1 MTLIQ
6 SKKSFAISA
15 TASLVGSCATSNDPR
30 RLLEVGFDNLDIVR
44 DPGRRTLWNYMR
56 PANGLG
62 CFTMELL
69 HDMKAMHRAIA
80 DLDKV
85 TRQTGG
91 DPLLYAVSA
100 SRIPGIYNL
109 GGDLALFAQK
119 IRQGERSIMQAYAH
133 ACIDVVYANST
144 AFNLPLV
151 TIGLIQGDAL
161 GGGFECALSYDVIVA
176 ERSVKIGLPEI
187 LFNLFPGMGAYSFLS
202 RRLDPMRAEKMILSG
217 RIYTGEELHEMG
229 VVDVLAEDG
238 EGEYAVQAYI
248 DRNTRKHNAYSAV
261 YAARRRVRP
270 VSEQELRDVVD
281 IWVEAALNLTGLDL
295 RKMERL
301 AAAQTKRLEG
311 MSQTARQV
319 AAE

>member
-15 TASLVGSCATSNDPR
+15 TTSLVGSRAASTDPR
-30 RLLEVGFDNLDIVR
+30 RVLEAGFENLDIVL
-44 DPGRRTLWNYMR
+44 DVDRRTLWNYMR

-62 CFTMELL
+62 CFTMDLL
-69 HDMKAMHRAIA
+69 HDMKAMHQAVK
-80 DLDKV
+80 DLDRA
-85 TRQTGG
+85 TREVGG
-91 DPLLYAVSA
+91 NPLLYVVSA

-119 IRQGERSIMQAYAH
+119 IRQGARCVMRAYAH

-144 AFNLPLV
+144 AYDLPLV

-176 ERSVKIGLPEI
+176 ERSAKIGLPEI

-202 RRLDPMRAEKMILSG
+202 RRLDPARAEKMILSG
-217 RIYTGEELHEMG
+217 RIYTAAELYEMG

-238 EGEYAVQAYI
+238 EGEYAVRAYI

-301 AAAQTKRLEG
+301 ALAQTKRLEAV
-311 MSQTARQV
+311 SQAARQV

>member
-1 MTLIQ
+1 MTLIH
-6 SKKSFAISA
+6 SKKDFAVPA
-15 TASLVGSCATSNDPR
+15 TASLVGSRATLDDPGR
-30 RLLEVGFDNLDIVR
+30 VLETGFENLDIVL
-44 DPGRRTLWNYMR
+44 DTGRRTLWNYMR
-56 PANGLG
+56 PTNGLG
-62 CFTMELL
+62 CFTLELL
-69 HDMKAMHRAIA
+69 HDMKAMHRAIRE
-80 DLDKV
+80 LDKA
-85 TRQTGG
+85 TRRAGS
-91 DPLLYAVSA
+91 DPLLYVVSA

-119 IRQGERSIMQAYAH
+119 IRQRERSIMRAYAH
-133 ACIDVVYANST
+133 ACIDVVNSNSI
-144 AFNLPLV
+144 AFDLPLV

-176 ERSVKIGLPEI
+176 ERSAKIGLPEV

-217 RIYTGEELHEMG
+217 RIYTAEELHEMG

-270 VSEQELRDVVD
+270 ISEGELRDVVD
-281 IWVEAALNLTGLDL
+281 IWVEAALNLTGPDL

-301 AAAQTKRLEG
+301 ATAQTKRLEG
-311 MSQTARQV
+311 VSQAARQV

>member
-6 SKKSFAISA
+6 SKRGFTVST
-15 TASLVGSCATSNDPR
+15 TASLMGNRATSNDPNR
-30 RLLEVGFDNLDIVR
+30 VLGAGFENLDIVL
-44 DPGRRTLWNYMR
+44 DTGRRTLWNYMR
-56 PANGLG
+56 PTNGLG

-69 HDMKAMHRAIA
+69 HDMKAMHRAVR
-80 DLDKV
+80 DLDKT

-91 DPLLYAVSA
+91 DPLLYVVSA

-119 IRQGERSIMQAYAH
+119 IRRGERSVMQAYAH
-133 ACIDVVYANST
+133 ACIDVVHSNSI
-144 AFNLPLV
+144 AFDLPLV

-176 ERSVKIGLPEI
+176 ERSVKIGLPEV

-217 RIYTGEELHEMG
+217 RIYTAEELHGMG
-229 VVDVLAEDG
+229 IVDVLAEDG

-281 IWVEAALNLTGLDL
+281 IWVEAALNLTGPDL

-311 MSQTARQV
+311 ASQAVRQV